1 MPSFESR
8 DFRMLFLSGFFTAG
22 ARWAMVLGRGWLV
35 FDMTGSATAVGA
47 VTFSSFIPFTIFG
60 PIAGVLADRFDR
72 RAQLLA
78 ATSSAVV
85 FSAILAV
92 LTLSEIVELWHVIVL
107 SLLSGLAQAGT
118 VPARQSLLPNLVSE
132 QHLLNAIALGA
143 ISQHGSRVVGP
154 LFGAALLASV
164 GTGYV
169 FVLSTALLLMGVLGV
184 AAIEH
189 RRSAGTSSDARGI
202 SRAIRGL
209 GSDLLEGV
217 AYATQDRRV
226 ATVMVMVMI
235 HCGLTMAF
243 DSMMPSLSKLVGGGS
258 TTYSAVLVG
267 IGAGSIVGTFALS
280 LVQTSV
286 ATGRALVVTA
296 VGSGI
301 AMILLGVAQT
311 PTAVVGAAVFVGA
324 TEATFMALS
333 SALIQQVVPDALR
346 GRVMSLYI
354 MMSTSHMAFLGF
366 GYGWAADSIS
376 VRIVLIGPAVIWT
389 VFFIA
394 AGLSLGE
401 VRHMIRRGKFRP
413 LLTSASASVSASEL

>member
-60 PIAGVLADRFDR
+60 PVAGVLADRFDR

-78 ATSSAVV
+78 STSAAVG

-92 LTLSEIVELWHVIVL
+92 LTLSGVVELWHVIVL
-107 SLLSGLAQAGT
+107 SLLSGVAQAGT
-118 VPARQSLLPNLVSE
+118 VPARQSLLPNLVDE
-132 QHLLNAIALGA
+132 KHLLNAIALGA
-143 ISQHGSRVVGP
+143 IAQHGSRVVGP

-184 AAIEH
+184 AAIQH
-189 RRSAGTSSDARGI
+189 RRPAETRSSEGGLASATRS
-202 SRAIRGL
+202 L
-209 GSDLLEGV
+209 GSDLREGV
-217 AYATQDRRV
+217 AYAQQDRRV

-267 IGAGSIVGTFALS
+267 IGSGAIVGTFALS
-280 LVQTSV
+280 LVQTPV
-286 ATGRALVVTA
+286 ATGRALIVTA
-296 VGSGI
+296 VGSGV

-311 PTAVVGAAVFVGA
+311 PAAVVGAAVLVGS
-324 TEATFMALS
+324 TEAAFMALS

-354 MMSTSHMAFLGF
+354 MMASSHMAFLGF

-376 VRIVLIGPAVIWT
+376 VRILLIGPAVIWT

-394 AGLSLGE
+394 AGVGLGE
-401 VRHMIRRGKFRP
+401 VRHMIRRGTFRP
-413 LLTSASASVSASEL
+413 LPASVSVSTSEI